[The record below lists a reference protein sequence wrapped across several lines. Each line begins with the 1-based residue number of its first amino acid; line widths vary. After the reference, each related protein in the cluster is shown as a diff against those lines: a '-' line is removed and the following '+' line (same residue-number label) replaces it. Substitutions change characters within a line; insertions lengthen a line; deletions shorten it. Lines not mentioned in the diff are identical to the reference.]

1 MQRSQVI
8 ALGFCPK
15 ITQPAAVLGD
25 HFPADEICSVSNCFS
40 RPSDDWV
47 DYWLHNELGFY
58 DSEWAAMQIVRDD
71 PADYDFY
78 AYKLAQLRWDQAG
91 RERIA
96 FRVTADASPPDYE
109 FLGYDIVSRSVTAYF
124 EHSALSCNLA
134 ADGE

>member
-124 EHSALSCNLA
+124 EHSALWCNLA